1 MRRFFTAG
9 ALMTA
14 VALAAAT
21 AASAA
26 VSPSYQLGGIAF
38 GSSFFGT
45 GVGSTGDRASWQAN
59 NVTFGAAGATGTF
72 ALRSNNGSQAAGT
85 FTGGTLTVMTAAP
98 GCGRQ
103 TLALNATLTVDG
115 VASTLT
121 GTVNAFRVFFGGQCR
136 TLLSMVNA
144 SLAPA
149 PAAPPPPPG
158 DGSGDL

>member
-26 VSPSYQLGGIAF
+26 VSPSYQLGGIAL
-38 GSSFFGT
+38 GTSFFGT
-45 GVGSTGDRASWQAN
+45 GVGSAGDRATWQAS
-59 NVTFGAAGATGTF
+59 NVAFGAAGATGSFT
-72 ALRSNNGSQAAGT
+72 LRSNNGSTATGT
-85 FTGGTLTVMTAAP
+85 FTGGTTSVMSAAP

-103 TLALNATLTVDG
+103 TLSLNATLTVGG
-115 VASTLT
+115 VDSTLT
-121 GTVNAFRVFFGGQCR
+121 GTVNTFRVFFGGQCR
-136 TLLSMVNA
+136 VLLSTVTA
-144 SLAPA
+144 QLAPA
-149 PAAPPPPPG
+149 PVAPPPPT